1 MWPNRRLI
9 DLLGMEHPIVQSPMA
24 GFSTV
29 ELAAA
34 VCDAGALG
42 SIGCGPVSPE
52 IAARTIRQLRGLTSK
67 PINVNFFSHALAD
80 ATSGQQQV
88 WRDRL
93 SPYYRELGGDPQA
106 SSPPTVLP
114 AFGDDMCSVV
124 EQFRPEVVSFHFGL
138 PGPRLLTRVKSAGC
152 RVMSSATTVE
162 EALWLEARG
171 VDVIIAQGHEAG
183 GHRATFLGPDLNR
196 AMASQSGTMAL
207 VPQVVDAVRVPVIAA
222 GGIADGRGIAAAL
235 MLGAAGTQL
244 GTAYLLCPEA
254 ATPPLHR
261 DALRRGAANA
271 TVLTNV
277 FTGRP
282 RARPGQ
288 PVHSRSRAD
297 GECRAGIS
305 NSSRSFGTFTDFSRA
320 TRQRRLHAA
329 VGGPGLA
336 ARTGDAGKS
345 TDNPFGD
352 GNNAAVQAALG
363 DHGGT
368 GSLSR
373 VLVRTFFGALGTLP
387 MRRLLCPIA
396 ADRHAAPPSHMASGS
411 IDEQKRAGRPFAGF
425 HVGKVFRADEVGQ
438 RSCQWNQ
445 QRLR

>member
-1 MWPNRRLI
+1 MWPNNRLT
-9 DLLGMEHPIVQSPMA
+9 DLLGIEHPIVQSPMA
-24 GFSTV
+24 GFGTV
-29 ELAAA
+29 ELATA

-52 IAARTIRQLRGLTSK
+52 IAATMIRQLRGLTSK
-67 PINVNFFSHALAD
+67 PINVNFFCHVAAD
-80 ATSGQQQV
+80 ATSGQEQA

-106 SSPPTVLP
+106 SSSPTVLP

-124 EQFRPEVVSFHFGL
+124 EQSRPEVVSFHFGL

-171 VDVIIAQGHEAG
+171 VDVIIAQGYEAG
-183 GHRATFLGPDLNR
+183 GHRATFLGSDVNR

-261 DALRRGAANA
+261 DALRRAADA

-282 RARPGQ
+282 ARALVNRFIREVGPMADAAPAFPIPLGTSAPLRILAEQRGSADFTPLWAGQ
-288 PVHSRSRAD
+288 ASPLGREMPAKVL
-297 GECRAGIS
+297 
-305 NSSRSFGTFTDFSRA
+305 T
-320 TRQRRLHAA
+320 TRLVTETMQQFRRLSATAEELA
-329 VGGPGLA
+329 V
-336 ARTGDAGKS
+336 
-345 TDNPFGD
+345 
-352 GNNAAVQAALG
+352 
-363 DHGGT
+363 
-368 GSLSR
+368 
-373 VLVRTFFGALGTLP
+373 
-387 MRRLLCPIA
+387 
-396 ADRHAAPPSHMASGS
+396 
-411 IDEQKRAGRPFAGF
+411 
-425 HVGKVFRADEVGQ
+425 
-438 RSCQWNQ
+438 
-445 QRLR
+445 